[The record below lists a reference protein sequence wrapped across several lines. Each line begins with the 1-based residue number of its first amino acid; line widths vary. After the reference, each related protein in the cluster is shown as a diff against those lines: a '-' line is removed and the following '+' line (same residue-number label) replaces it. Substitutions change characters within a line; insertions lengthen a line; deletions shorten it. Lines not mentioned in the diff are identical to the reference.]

1 MKTKKVSECCPL
13 FPLII
18 RRDVLRDTRRGFE
31 LNTPFQLS
39 TGKMMPEVVI
49 YRFPKRKRTEPADE
63 LEDATYA
70 LVRFCPFCGAPQERK
85 KDSK

>member
-1 MKTKKVSECCPL
+1 MKNKKSWECCPL

-18 RRDVLRDTRRGFE
+18 GRDGSRGAKRGFE
-31 LNTPFQLS
+31 VSTPFSFS
-39 TGKMMPEVVI
+39 TGKALAEVVI

-63 LEDATYA
+63 LEDASYA

-85 KDSK
+85 KVNK